1 MTTRGESWHR
11 RCEPF
16 PQEVR
21 TRRGAA
27 QLVSNSVS
35 VDSCPFR
42 PQPPALRYAIALGS
56 ITLVFLVDRLGGPTV
71 DDASQFLL
79 LGTAVTASAWFA
91 GTGPA
96 LAAVVCGAIMGALHA
111 GYDPAAHPGASLH
124 LALFV
129 VQGLLLTGL
138 VSELRSARRAAERVA
153 QVEQDARRAGETTNR
168 MKDEFLATVS
178 HELRTPLNAVLGWVH
193 LLRTGRLDSTTADR
207 GLEAVERNV
216 RLQAQ
221 LTGDLL
227 DISKALTGRLQIN
240 SRPTSLNEAAE
251 HAALAAEPA
260 ARARGVRVERL
271 LPETPV
277 VVLGDANRLRQILWH
292 LLANAIKFSPRRS
305 VVELTA
311 GTSGEEAWIRVQDS
325 GPGIDPHFLPHVFD
339 RFTQADSSATR
350 TAGGLGVGLA
360 LVRELVE
367 MHGGHIEAA
376 NRPDSGAVFTLT
388 FPLQP
393 ADTLEPMGPHQGAQ
407 RIETIGPPLDGLR
420 VLVVDQSEEGR
431 ELVQAVLEQHGA
443 AVRTAGSV
451 GDALESLEHWRPDV
465 LVSDAGSPEHDSYA
479 LVGKVHSLDADRG
492 GRIPALALT
501 SARREEPWSRL
512 LAGVQCDLPK
522 PIEPAVLTSAIAR
535 LTGRERRRAS
545 R

>member
-1 MTTRGESWHR
+1 VPIFGLPDAS
-11 RCEPF
+11 
-16 PQEVR
+16 
-21 TRRGAA
+21 
-27 QLVSNSVS
+27 
-35 VDSCPFR
+35 PFR
-42 PQPPALRYAIALGS
+42 ASPALRYAIALGS
-56 ITLVFLVDRLGGPTV
+56 ITLVFLIDRLAGPAV

-96 LAAVVCGAIMGALHA
+96 LAAVVLGAVMGALHA

-124 LALFV
+124 LGLFV

-138 VSELRSARRAAERVA
+138 VAELRWARRAAERVA
-153 QVEQDARRAGETTNR
+153 QVEQEARRAGETANR
-168 MKDEFLATVS
+168 IKDEFLATVS

-193 LLRTGRLDSTTADR
+193 LLRTGKLDRATADR
-207 GLEAVERNV
+207 GIEAVERNI

-221 LTGDLL
+221 LTGELL
-227 DISKALTGRLQIN
+227 DISKALTGRLQIA
-240 SRPTSLNEAAE
+240 SRPTALNEPAE
-251 HAALAAEPA
+251 HAVLAAESA
-260 ARARGVRVERL
+260 ARARDVRLTREM
-271 LPETPV
+271 PETPL

-292 LLANAIKFSPRRS
+292 LLANAIKFSPRGG
-305 VVELTA
+305 VVELAA
-311 GTSGEEAWIRVQDS
+311 GATGEEVWVRVRDS
-325 GPGIDPHFLPHVFD
+325 GPGIDPRFLPRIFE

-367 MHGGHIEAA
+367 MHGGSIEAA
-376 NRPDSGAVFTLT
+376 NRPEGGAVFTLT
-388 FPLQP
+388 FPRHAAAGFP
-393 ADTLEPMGPHQGAQ
+393 DAPSAPAQ
-407 RIETIGPPLDGLR
+407 RTALAGPPLDGLR
-420 VLVVDQSEEGR
+420 VLVVDQSPEGR
-431 ELVQAVLEQHGA
+431 DLVQTVLEQHGA

-465 LVSDAGSPEHDSYA
+465 LVSDAGTPEHDSYA

-501 SARREEPWSRL
+501 SARRDEPWARL

-522 PIEPAVLTSAIAR
+522 PVEPAALTSEIAR
-535 LTGRERRRAS
+535 LAGRERRRA
-545 R
+545 RR